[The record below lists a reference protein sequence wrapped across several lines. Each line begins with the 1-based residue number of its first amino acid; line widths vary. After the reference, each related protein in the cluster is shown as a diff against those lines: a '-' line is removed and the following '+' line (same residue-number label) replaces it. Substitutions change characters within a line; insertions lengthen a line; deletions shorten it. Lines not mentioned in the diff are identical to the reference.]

1 MPVVTRNTTETYNTC
16 PFLSAVS
23 KALFSPTTIKLL
35 LDLPSASVIKYLRCF
50 SFNLHVALLA
60 RLHQYYRHGNTWQ
73 KYTAGQSAFVRKK
86 IESIYQSIHLSIYL
100 RVHPSV

>member
-73 KYTAGQSAFVRKK
+73 K
-86 IESIYQSIHLSIYL
+86 IY
-100 RVHPSV
+100 RWPVCFCAEKN